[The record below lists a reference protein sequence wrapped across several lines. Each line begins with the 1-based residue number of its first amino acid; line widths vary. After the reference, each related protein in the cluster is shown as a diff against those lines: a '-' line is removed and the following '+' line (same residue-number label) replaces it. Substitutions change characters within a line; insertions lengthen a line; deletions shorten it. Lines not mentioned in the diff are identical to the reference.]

1 MQPARSNVTG
11 VSSPCIILATVGAR
25 VFIMFGPPEESAIMS
40 SSRSGASPIGRAIA
54 SASPSA
60 W

>member
-11 VSSPCIILATVGAR
+11 VSSPFIIIATVGAR
-25 VFIMFGPPEESAIMS
+25 VFIMFGRRRNLRSCRAAAPGS
-40 SSRSGASPIGRAIA
+40 SPSGRAIA
-54 SASPSA
+54 IASPSA